1 MNAVRL
7 FILAVSFMLTACQST
22 GSRGTIAKLRGQHIE
37 IKEEKISGGL
47 DKAMQAYQQ
56 FLEEAPESA
65 LKPEAIR
72 RLADL
77 KIAKEYGIL
86 ANGSELAGKAAAI
99 SAPKQA
105 AVSMASS
112 AAAASSRQKLAEAPA
127 PLESDAD
134 FEKRA
139 VASSVSVTGA
149 VHTEELERASAREAI
164 ALYEKLIK
172 DYPSYDRNDQVLYQM
187 SRAYEE
193 LGQVDPAM
201 KVMDRLVKEYPKS
214 RYLDEVQFRRA
225 EYLYTRRHYFDAE
238 DAYGSVVMMGT
249 QSPFYQ
255 LALYKLGWTFYKQE
269 LYEEALDRYT
279 ALLDY
284 KVSVG
289 YDFYQTKDEQEKKR
303 IDDTFR
309 AISLCFSNLH
319 GDTSPASYF
328 ESHGKRSYE
337 DGIYSNLG
345 EFYFDKQRFAD
356 AATVYNA
363 FVVSNPVHKVAPQFA
378 MRVIEIDTAGGF
390 PSLVIDAKKQF
401 AHNYGLKSGYWKHF
415 APSARPEV
423 LAWLKTN
430 ITDLSRHYHS
440 LYQDPKE
447 AKEKKANFEEAH
459 TWYREFLTSFPK
471 DAGSPGMNYL
481 LADLYLENQNFDLAA
496 IEYAKTAYEYPRHEK
511 SKEAGYAAV
520 YAYRKHV
527 DDVPPE
533 EKDKVQRVVVAS
545 SLRFADTYPEHEKAA
560 IVLGAAAD
568 DLYNMKDYEQSV
580 AAARKLI
587 DKFPGA
593 DTDVVRGAWTVAG
606 HGTYELHR
614 YNEAET
620 AYAKALTLFPDGDKG
635 REALTDNLAAAVY
648 KQGEDANAKADHR
661 AASEHFLRVGR
672 LAPVSK
678 IRVNAE
684 YDAAAA
690 LIQIKEWQAAAAVLA
705 GFRDLFPGH
714 TLLPEVTRK
723 IAYVYREDGKF
734 ALAAGEY
741 ERMETESKDDE
752 VRREALL
759 TAAEL
764 HEKAGDQARALL
776 VYRRYVDLFPHPVE
790 ANLETRN
797 KIAESL
803 KKNERENYLA
813 EIKQII
819 AIDAGA
825 GAERTPRTRYLAG
838 KGALVLAE
846 ETFGQ
851 FTGIKLVEPFK
862 VNLDK
867 KKDMMKVA
875 TQQFG
880 RLLDY
885 EVGEVT
891 AAATFYLAEIYADF
905 SLGLKESE
913 RPKDL
918 TALELEEYELAL
930 EEQAY
935 PFEEK
940 AISAHKSNLDLVS
953 RGVYNEWVDKSLHRL
968 AVFLPARYD
977 KPEEESPVI
986 DSADHYL
993 YAIER
998 HEPAIQKA
1006 EEQRKDEKVEAPK
1019 EPVKALEQG
1028 PDTGPADMQK
1038 EMTMA
1043 KPEQNV
1049 KPHDLVKKAGEV
1061 GVKSSPPE
1069 TGSE

>member
-1 MNAVRL
+1 MNLVRL
-7 FILAVSFMLTACQST
+7 FLVAVSFVLAACQST
-22 GSRGTIAKLRGQHIE
+22 GGRDTIAKLRGQRIE

-56 FLEEAPESA
+56 FLEEAPDSA

-86 ANGSELAGKAAAI
+86 TNASEPAGKAPAL
-99 SAPKQA
+99 APPTHATVQK
-105 AVSMASS
+105 VSPATGTSS
-112 AAAASSRQKLAEAPA
+112 GHKLADTPA
-127 PLESDAD
+127 PPESDAD
-134 FEKRA
+134 FENRA
-139 VASSVSVTGA
+139 LLSSATVTGT
-149 VHTEELERASAREAI
+149 VSSEDLERSSAREAI

-225 EYLYTRRHYFDAE
+225 EYLYTRRHYLDAE
-238 DAYGSVVMMGT
+238 DAYGSVVKMGT
-249 QSPFYQ
+249 QSSFYP

-269 LYEEALDRYT
+269 LYEEALDRYIS
-279 ALLDY
+279 LLDY

-309 AISLCFSNLH
+309 AISLCFSSLH
-319 GDTSPASYF
+319 GDTSPAAYF

-345 EFYFDKQRFAD
+345 EFYFDKQRYAD

-363 FVVSNPVHKVAPQFA
+363 FVNSNSFHKVAPQFA
-378 MRVIEIDTAGGF
+378 MRVIEIDTAGAF

-401 AHNYGLKSGYWKHF
+401 AHNYGLRSEYWKHF
-415 APSARPEV
+415 EPSARPEV

-430 ITDLSRHYHS
+430 ITDLSKHYHS

-447 AKEKKANFEEAH
+447 VKEKKANFEEARN
-459 TWYREFLTSFPK
+459 WYREFLTSFPK
-471 DAGSPGMNYL
+471 DTESPGMNYL

-496 IEYAKTAYEYPRHEK
+496 IEYARTAYEYPRHEK

-520 YAYRKHV
+520 YAYRKHM
-527 DDVPPE
+527 DSVPPE
-533 EKDKVQRVVVAS
+533 EKDNVKRVVVAS
-545 SLRFADTYPEHEKAA
+545 SLKFADTYPEHEKTA

-587 DKFPGA
+587 DRFPGA
-593 DTDVVRGAWTVAG
+593 GTDVVRGAWIVAG

-635 REALTDNLAAAVY
+635 REALTDNLAAAIY
-648 KQGEDANAKADHR
+648 KQGEDANAKADYK

-684 YDAAAA
+684 YDASAA
-690 LIQIKEWQAAAAVLA
+690 LIQLKDWQAAAAALA
-705 GFRDLFPGH
+705 GFRTLFPGH
-714 TLLPEVTRK
+714 ALLPEVTKK

-734 ALAAGEY
+734 TLAAGEY
-741 ERMETESKDDE
+741 ERMETESQDDE
-752 VRREALL
+752 MRREALL

-764 HEKAGDQARALL
+764 HEKAGDQAKSLL
-776 VYRRYVDLFPHPVE
+776 VYRRYVEHFPHPVE

-803 KKNERENYLA
+803 KKNDRENYLA

-819 AIDAGA
+819 VIDAGA

-862 VNLDK
+862 ANLDK
-867 KKDMMKVA
+867 KKGLMKVV
-875 TQQFG
+875 TQQFSK
-880 RLLDY
+880 LLDY

-891 AAATFYLAEIYADF
+891 AAATFYLAEIYSDF

-940 AISAHKSNLDLVS
+940 AITTHKSNLELVS
-953 RGVYNEWVDKSLHRL
+953 RGVYNEWVDKSLHKL
-968 AVFLPARYD
+968 AALLPARYN
-977 KPEEESPVI
+977 KPEEDSPVI

-998 HEPAIQKA
+998 HEPAVQKA
-1006 EEQRKDEKVEAPK
+1006 DSPMKDEKGEVPK
-1019 EPVKALEQG
+1019 EPVKAVKQE
-1028 PDTGPADMQK
+1028 PDMDPADVQQEGK
-1038 EMTMA
+1038 MA
-1043 KPEQNV
+1043 DPGQNV
-1049 KPHDLVKKAGEV
+1049 KPHNLVKTSGEI
-1061 GVKSSPPE
+1061 GVKSSPSE
-1069 TGSE
+1069 TASE

>member
-1 MNAVRL
+1 MNVVRL
-7 FILAVSFMLTACQST
+7 FLLALSLMLAACQTT
-22 GSRGTIAKLRGQHIE
+22 GNRDTIAKLRGRQIE

-56 FLEEAPESA
+56 FLDEAPDTA
-65 LKPEAIR
+65 LKAEAIR

-86 ANGSELAGKAAAI
+86 ANGSEPGGKALAMLSAPEQFTVSKASPAAGK
-99 SAPKQA
+99 SPGPT
-105 AVSMASS
+105 MA
-112 AAAASSRQKLAEAPA
+112 KTPVLA
-127 PLESDAD
+127 ESDAD

-139 VASSVSVTGA
+139 VAGPVPAAGA
-149 VHTEELERASAREAI
+149 AHSEDLESASAREAI

-172 DYPSYDRNDQVLYQM
+172 DYPSYDRSDQVLYQM

-214 RYLDEVQFRRA
+214 RYMDEVQFRRA
-225 EYLYTRRHYFDAE
+225 EYLYTRRHYLDAE
-238 DAYGSVVMMGT
+238 DAYGSIVKMGT

-269 LYEEALDRYT
+269 LYEEALDRYI
-279 ALLDY
+279 ALLDH

-289 YDFYQTKDEQEKKR
+289 YDFYQPKDEQEKKR

-309 AISLCFSNLH
+309 AISLCFSSLQ
-319 GDTSPASYF
+319 GDTSPAAYF
-328 ESHGKRSYE
+328 ESHGTRGYE

-345 EFYFDKQRFAD
+345 EFYFDKQRYAD

-363 FVVSNPVHKVAPQFA
+363 FVNSNPVHKVAPQFA
-378 MRVIEIDTAGGF
+378 MRVIEIDTAGAF

-401 AHNYGLKSGYWKHF
+401 ARNYGLRSEYWKHF
-415 APSARPEV
+415 EPRARPEV

-430 ITDLSRHYHS
+430 IIDLSKHYHS
-440 LYQDPKE
+440 LYQDPKG
-447 AKEKKANFEEAH
+447 ATEKKANFEEARH
-459 TWYREFLTSFPK
+459 WYREFLASFPK
-471 DAGSPGMNYL
+471 DTESPGMNYL
-481 LADLYLENQNFDLAA
+481 LADLYLENQDFDLAA
-496 IEYAKTAYEYPRHEK
+496 IEYERTAYEYPRHDK

-520 YAYRKHV
+520 YAYRKHM
-527 DDVPPE
+527 DNVPPE
-533 EKDKVQRVVVAS
+533 DKDQGKRVVVAS
-545 SLRFADTYPEHEKAA
+545 SLRFADAYPEHEKAA
-560 IVLGAAAD
+560 VVLGAAAD
-568 DLYNMKDYEQSV
+568 DLYTMKDYEQSV

-587 DKFPGA
+587 ERFPGA
-593 DTDVVRGAWTVAG
+593 GTDVVRGAWIVAG

-614 YNEAET
+614 YHEAET

-635 REALTDNLAAAVY
+635 REALIDNLAAAIY
-648 KQGEDANAKADHR
+648 KQGEDANAKADYK

-672 LAPVSK
+672 LAPASK

-690 LIQIKEWQAAAAVLA
+690 LIQLKDWQAAAAVLA
-705 GFRDLFPGH
+705 GFRNLFPGH
-714 TLLPEVTRK
+714 ALLPEVTKK
-723 IAYVYREDGKF
+723 IAYVYRADGKF
-734 ALAAGEY
+734 TLAAGEY

-764 HEKAGDQARALL
+764 HEKAGDQAKSLL

-790 ANLETRN
+790 ANLETRS

-803 KKNERENYLA
+803 KKNERESYLA
-813 EIKQII
+813 ELKQIV

-862 VNLDK
+862 VNLDRK
-867 KKDMMKVA
+867 KGLMKVVA
-875 TQQFG
+875 QQFSS
-880 RLLDY
+880 LLDY

-905 SLGLKESE
+905 SKGLKESE
-913 RPKDL
+913 RPQGL
-918 TALELEEYELAL
+918 TAMELEEYELAL

-940 AISAHKSNLDLVS
+940 AISTHKSNLELVS
-953 RGVYNEWVDKSLHRL
+953 RGVYNEWVDKSLQKL
-968 AVFLPARYD
+968 AVFLPARYN
-977 KPEEESPVI
+977 KPEEESSVI
-986 DSADHYL
+986 GSADQYR
-993 YAIER
+993 YAVER
-998 HEPAIQKA
+998 HDPAVQRA
-1006 EEQRKDEKVEAPK
+1006 EEPVKDEKVEAPK
-1019 EPVKALEQG
+1019 EPVKAEEQEA
-1028 PDTGPADMQK
+1028 DMEPADVQK
-1038 EMTMA
+1038 EATMA
-1043 KPEQNV
+1043 KP
-1049 KPHDLVKKAGEV
+1049 GRM
-1061 GVKSSPPE
+1061 
-1069 TGSE
+1069 

>member
-1 MNAVRL
+1 M
-7 FILAVSFMLTACQST
+7 LAACQTT
-22 GSRGTIAKLRGQHIE
+22 GSRDTIAKLRGQQIE
-37 IKEEKISGGL
+37 IKEEEISGGL

-56 FLEEAPESA
+56 FLEEAPDSA

-86 ANGSELAGKAAAI
+86 ANGPEPAGKASAM
-99 SAPKQA
+99 SAPKHSVVTK
-105 AVSMASS
+105 VSPAIAKSPGHTS
-112 AAAASSRQKLAEAPA
+112 AEAPA
-127 PLESDAD
+127 PPESDAD

-139 VASSVSVTGA
+139 VLSSATLTGA
-149 VHTEELERASAREAI
+149 ANSEDLERASAREAI

-214 RYLDEVQFRRA
+214 RYIDEVQFRRA
-225 EYLYTRRHYFDAE
+225 EYLYTRRHYLDAE
-238 DAYGSVVMMGT
+238 DAYGSIVKMGV

-269 LYEEALDRYT
+269 LYDEALDRYIT
-279 ALLDY
+279 LLDH

-309 AISLCFSNLH
+309 AISLCFSSLH
-319 GDTSPASYF
+319 GDTSPAAYF

-345 EFYFDKQRFAD
+345 EFYFDKQRYAD

-363 FVVSNPVHKVAPQFA
+363 FVNSNPVHKVAPQFA
-378 MRVIEIDTAGGF
+378 MRVIEIDTAGAF

-401 AHNYGLKSGYWKHF
+401 AHNYGLKSEYWKHF
-415 APSARPEV
+415 EPSARPEV

-430 ITDLSRHYHS
+430 ITDLSKHYHS

-447 AKEKKANFEEAH
+447 VKEKKANFEEARN
-459 TWYREFLTSFPK
+459 WYQEFLTSFPK
-471 DAGSPGMNYL
+471 DTESPGMNYL

-496 IEYAKTAYEYPRHEK
+496 IEYARTAYEYPRHEK

-520 YAYRKHV
+520 YAYRKHM
-527 DDVPPE
+527 DSVPPE
-533 EKDKVQRVVVAS
+533 EKDSVKRVVVAS
-545 SLRFADTYPEHEKAA
+545 SLKFADTYPEHEKTA

-587 DKFPGA
+587 DRFPGA
-593 DTDVVRGAWTVAG
+593 GTDVVRGAWIVAG

-635 REALTDNLAAAVY
+635 REALTDNLAAAIY
-648 KQGEDANAKADHR
+648 KQGEDANAKADYK

-684 YDAAAA
+684 YDASAA
-690 LIQIKEWQAAAAVLA
+690 LIQLKDWQAAAAALA
-705 GFRDLFPGH
+705 GFRTLFPGH
-714 TLLPEVTRK
+714 ALLPEVTKK

-734 ALAAGEY
+734 TLAAGEY
-741 ERMETESKDDE
+741 ERMETESQDDE

-764 HEKAGDQARALL
+764 HEKAGDQAKSLL
-776 VYRRYVDLFPHPVE
+776 VYRRYVEHFPHPVE

-803 KKNERENYLA
+803 KKNDRENYLA

-819 AIDAGA
+819 VIDAGA

-862 VNLDK
+862 ANLDK
-867 KKDMMKVA
+867 KKSLMKVV
-875 TQQFG
+875 TQQFSK
-880 RLLDY
+880 LLDY

-891 AAATFYLAEIYADF
+891 AAATFYLAEIYSDF

-940 AISAHKSNLDLVS
+940 AISMHKSNLELVS
-953 RGVYNEWVDKSLHRL
+953 RGVYNEWVDKSLHKL
-968 AVFLPARYD
+968 AALLPARYN
-977 KPEEESPVI
+977 KPEEDSPVI
-986 DSADHYL
+986 GSADHYL

-998 HEPAIQKA
+998 HEPAVQKA
-1006 EEQRKDEKVEAPK
+1006 DSPMKDEKVEVPK
-1019 EPVKALEQG
+1019 EPVKAVKQE
-1028 PDTGPADMQK
+1028 PDMDPADVQQEGK
-1038 EMTMA
+1038 KA
-1043 KPEQNV
+1043 DPGQNV
-1049 KPHDLVKKAGEV
+1049 KPHNLVKTSGEI
-1061 GVKSSPPE
+1061 GVKSSPSE
-1069 TGSE
+1069 TASE